1 MAALPEASTA
11 TSASSTEGDV
21 KNFLT
26 GVRDFLSGLLGASG
40 EAADAR
46 AALGLAGAT
55 VSSFNTRTGAVTLT
69 SADVSAVGGSLN
81 THTHADQNTAGNATS
96 YPIGTTLLAGGVT
109 TVPVT
114 NATIPVYRKDASPYR
129 IVTSSIG
136 ATSLTGTWRAKGY
149 AIEQGGTTYAVLV
162 QRTA

>member
-1 MAALPEASTA
+1 MTALPAASTA
-11 TSASSTEGDV
+11 TSAAATEGDV

-26 GVRDFLSGLLGASG
+26 SMRDYLAGLLGTSG
-40 EAADAR
+40 DAADAR

-96 YPIGTTLLAGGVT
+96 YPIGTTLLAGGGT

-114 NATIPVYRKDASPYR
+114 NATISVYRKDASPYR
-129 IVTSSIG
+129 ITPYSLQ
-136 ATSLTGTWRAKGY
+136 ATALSGTWRVKGY
-149 AIEQGGTTYAVLV
+149 AVENGGTTYAVLV